1 MVLILQKKESEA
13 IEVLKSIR
21 NSDYDID
28 RELDDIKLQVEG
40 LKHGSLYFASSL
52 KRRGTKRALLTMII
66 LCFVQQSTFISAYM
80 FWASESGMII
90 ALEHNFFWFAVM
102 VQILVQM
109 IGVFSSLITI
119 DSSGRRTLLLISAA
133 LVMISTMGLA
143 IRILYYDDQ
152 WLQNINQVDIIFTT
166 SATIMHSVG
175 LTTIPWL
182 LTTEMY
188 TPDIK
193 WLGGVISAVFAWS
206 RRLAVSEFLYFYD
219 KEMVFRVNVVLA
231 SISAAIGILVAFFL
245 VIETRNRKMGEIHEI
260 LNGGRIEK

>member
-1 MVLILQKKESEA
+1 
-13 IEVLKSIR
+13 
-21 NSDYDID
+21 
-28 RELDDIKLQVEG
+28 
-40 LKHGSLYFASSL
+40 
-52 KRRGTKRALLTMII
+52 
-66 LCFVQQSTFISAYM
+66 
-80 FWASESGMII
+80 
-90 ALEHNFFWFAVM
+90 M

>member
-1 MVLILQKKESEA
+1 
-13 IEVLKSIR
+13 
-21 NSDYDID
+21 
-28 RELDDIKLQVEG
+28 
-40 LKHGSLYFASSL
+40 
-52 KRRGTKRALLTMII
+52 
-66 LCFVQQSTFISAYM
+66 
-80 FWASESGMII
+80 
-90 ALEHNFFWFAVM
+90 M

-193 WLGGVISAVFAWS
+193 WFGGVISAVFAWS